1 MGTVRGV
8 PDLVGFSE
16 ASWFGSEPMWEP
28 SGESGV
34 RVEAPVGCDRFH
46 DPVTGRRVIDN
57 PALLTRVPTDA
68 TLVAR
73 ASVAFRATFDAAVL
87 VVYERDDALGK
98 LCFERAPDGRPIVV
112 SVVTR
117 GVSDDANGWYVD
129 VPSLW
134 LRVSRVD
141 RAFAFHA
148 STDAV
153 RWDLVRLFAL
163 NRRDVAYMG
172 LSVQAPIGTGCTATF
187 DHVAVHEGAIAYDDV
202 RSGR

>member
-1 MGTVRGV
+1 MRGV
-8 PDLVGFSE
+8 QDLVGFSE
-16 ASWFGSEPMWEP
+16 ASWFGSEPTWEP
-28 SGESGV
+28 WGKHGL
-34 RVEAPVGCDRFH
+34 RVEAPGGCDRFH
-46 DPVTGRRVIDN
+46 DPVTGRRVTDS
-57 PALLTRVPTDA
+57 PALLTRVPTAA

-87 VVYERDDALGK
+87 MVYERDDAWAK
-98 LCFERAPDGRPIVV
+98 LCLERAPDGRHMVV

-117 GVSDDANGWYVD
+117 GASDDANGWCVD
-129 VPSLW
+129 SSSLW

-163 NRRDVAYMG
+163 DRGDVVHMG

-187 DHVAVHEGAIAYDDV
+187 EHVALHEGAIAYDDV